1 MNPVQT
7 CADCFQLPKTGGGVG
22 RGGTV
27 TFPSFPCSFS
37 SGGKFDCRE
46 ELATSFC
53 HSVLGATDRRK
64 LALLGAGA
72 QNLRL
77 SWDPLGC
84 FGSFFGASGPQS
96 SRVTRVPS
104 HREGCVKDTFPLD
117 VTSDQEAGDPLLAA
131 VPTDRQAGSLLV
143 PGRRF
148 RLIFLPGSVRPVPV
162 ASPAPTRIMP
172 LIQGLDLDIPGAGW
186 NGGRRGRS
194 HGRPSADQPLFLFL
208 RSFTCGPSDR

>member
-1 MNPVQT
+1 MTVGRSWRPHSVIL
-7 CADCFQLPKTGGGVG
+7 FLGPLTGGSWLCWEQVLRICVF
-22 RGGTV
+22 RGI
-27 TFPSFPCSFS
+27 
-37 SGGKFDCRE
+37 
-46 ELATSFC
+46 
-53 HSVLGATDRRK
+53 
-64 LALLGAGA
+64 LLGV
-72 QNLRL
+72 
-77 SWDPLGC
+77 

-104 HREGCVKDTFPLD
+104 HREGCMKDTFPLD

-172 LIQGLDLDIPGAGW
+172 LIQGLDLDIPGACW
-186 NGGRRGRS
+186 NGGRRGRN
-194 HGRPSADQPLFLFL
+194 HGRPSANQPLFLFL